1 MELIS
6 LPAIRKFGRRIGT
19 EYGADRVILFGS
31 HSRGDAT
38 EDSDVDLLV
47 IFPFRGRSVD
57 QTVRIH
63 LELRPPFPVDLIVR
77 TPQAIRRRLRMG
89 DDFLSDI
96 LETGKVLYEAE
107 APEA

>member
-6 LPAIRKFGRRIGT
+6 LPAIRTFGRRIGT
-19 EYGADRVILFGS
+19 EFGADRVILFGS
-31 HSRGDAT
+31 HARGDAD

-47 IFPFRGRSVD
+47 ILPFRGRSVD

-77 TPQAIRRRLRMG
+77 TPQAIQRRLRMG
-89 DDFLSDI
+89 DYFIQTILS
-96 LETGKVLYEAE
+96 EGKVLYEADCR
-107 APEA
+107 

>member
-19 EYGADRVILFGS
+19 EFGAERVILFGS
-31 HSRGDAT
+31 YACGNAN

-47 IFPFRGRSVD
+47 ILPFRGRSVD

-63 LELRPPFPVDLIVR
+63 LELHPPFPVDLIVR
-77 TPQAIRRRLRMG
+77 TPQVIRRRLQMG
-89 DDFLSDI
+89 DYFIRSI
-96 LETGKVLYEAE
+96 LDEGKVLYEAHRR
-107 APEA
+107 